1 MKIKNILAL
10 IVMLCNFNPA
20 FAQAI
25 DEGLYT
31 DGTRLASVLKN
42 DDGLVRFHL
51 IEIDNKKWGTF
62 TGYENSDGSV
72 DVFTHDDDNSARW
85 NISTTTEGVKL
96 VRELCLG
103 EDCDGGIVELSLALY
118 LPDTGGSFSGLY
130 QSLAFQNLIIHQVG
144 KKAISI
150 DLFEN
155 PDPNYTDYGFEIVR
169 WDLVED
175 TLVIGNV
182 IYTTYDDDLPFD
194 GMVSAAISEANSN
207 ELIVTIDNCSV
218 AIDADLSCE
227 DFEGILSGK
236 RVF

>member
-72 DVFTHDDDNSARW
+72 DVLHMMM
-85 NISTTTEGVKL
+85 TT
-96 VRELCLG
+96 VRAG
-103 EDCDGGIVELSLALY
+103 
-118 LPDTGGSFSGLY
+118 
-130 QSLAFQNLIIHQVG
+130 
-144 KKAISI
+144 
-150 DLFEN
+150 
-155 PDPNYTDYGFEIVR
+155 
-169 WDLVED
+169 
-175 TLVIGNV
+175 
-182 IYTTYDDDLPFD
+182 TYRLLLR
-194 GMVSAAISEANSN
+194 E
-207 ELIVTIDNCSV
+207 
-218 AIDADLSCE
+218 
-227 DFEGILSGK
+227 
-236 RVF
+236 